1 MEDALVNAA
10 TSGLARRQ
18 NKPMPTQE
26 MEMLPMPDFGKVRSE
41 LQQRLPKG
49 LFEHS
54 VRVSETAAALAKLHG
69 ADPEKAALA
78 GLLHDYAKAL
88 SGDELVYLAEAH
100 DIPITELL
108 LAMPVELLHAPVGA
122 IMAERDFGVS
132 DPAVLAAIRHHTL
145 GAEEMPVLSKIVLLA
160 DKTEPGRKGDWVK
173 PLRELADTHLDRAL
187 LAAFDATLGQLIQE
201 GGLISE
207 QGVRTRN
214 KLILSVRRAGE

>member
-1 MEDALVNAA
+1 MNAA

-18 NKPMPTQE
+18 IKPIPMQE
-26 MEMLPMPDFGKVRSE
+26 VETSPMPDIGTVRSE
-41 LQQRLPKG
+41 LKLRLPKG

-54 VRVSETAAALAKLHG
+54 VRVSETAAHLAKVHG
-69 ADPEKAALA
+69 ADPERAALA

-88 SGDELVYLAEAH
+88 SGDELVYMAEAH

-108 LAMPVELLHAPVGA
+108 LAMPVDLLHAPVGA
-122 IMAERDFGVS
+122 LMAERDFAITDS
-132 DPAVLAAIRHHTL
+132 DVLAAIRHHTL

-160 DKTEPGRKGDWVK
+160 DKTEPGRKGEWVK
-173 PLRELADTHLDRAL
+173 SLRAMAEGNLDKAL
-187 LAAFDATLGQLIQE
+187 LETFDATLRHLIE
-201 GGLISE
+201 TGGLISE